1 MGEVYRARD
10 AKLERD
16 VAIKILP
23 PTVAADTER
32 LGRFEREARTLA
44 ALNHPNIAAIYGFE
58 ESGGVHALVME
69 YVPGP
74 TLADRLVTGP
84 LPVSEVLPIARQIAD
99 ALQTA
104 HDLGIVH
111 RDLKP
116 PNVKVTPDGVVK
128 VLDFGLAKAIEPGTS
143 GLSGG
148 GRLHDLFVNFEAV
161 TPGEYKAGGEGMRL
175 SHGFATSPFGLIH
188 AALSPRGLVHLAFVD
203 GSDSGAATGLAR
215 RWPRAALERD
225 DAAAQS
231 LARQIFVTRRG
242 RIALAPAGTNFQ
254 VRVWE
259 ALLELGA
266 KGPTSYSA
274 LAAAIGSPGA
284 SRAVGQAV
292 GANPVA
298 WLIPCH
304 RVLRRDGELGGYRWG
319 VERKRA
325 MLAWEYAASVTA

>member
-1 MGEVYRARD
+1 MQNDSASYRRIERVITHIDRQRERPPGLDELARI
-10 AKLERD
+10 AGLSVFHFSREFRRW
-16 VAIKILP
+16 AGLSP
-23 PTVAADTER
+23 ARYLRTVA
-32 LGRFEREARTLA
+32 LSA
-44 ALNHPNIAAIYGFE
+44 AKHELDRRGSVLTAAW
-58 ESGGVHALVME
+58 A
-69 YVPGP
+69 
-74 TLADRLVTGP
+74 A
-84 LPVSEVLPIARQIAD
+84 
-99 ALQTA
+99 
-104 HDLGIVH
+104 
-111 RDLKP
+111 
-116 PNVKVTPDGVVK
+116 
-128 VLDFGLAKAIEPGTS
+128 

-188 AALSPRGLVHLAFVD
+188 AALSPRGLVHLAFAD
-203 GSDSGAATGLAR
+203 GSESGSARELAR

-225 DAAAQS
+225 DAAVLS
-231 LARQIFVTRRG
+231 LARQIFVARRG
-242 RIALAPAGTNFQ
+242 RVTLAPSGTNFQ

-266 KGPTSYSA
+266 RGPTSYSA

-284 SRAVGQAV
+284 RRAVGQAV

-325 MLAWEYAASVTA
+325 MLAWEYAASVRAG

>member
-1 MGEVYRARD
+1 MQNESASYRRIERVISHIDRNGERQPGLDELARI
-10 AKLERD
+10 AGLSVFHFSREFRRW
-16 VAIKILP
+16 AGLSP
-23 PTVAADTER
+23 ARYLRTVALSAAK
-32 LGRFEREARTLA
+32 RELDHRGSVLTA
-44 ALNHPNIAAIYGFE
+44 AWAA
-58 ESGGVHALVME
+58 
-69 YVPGP
+69 
-74 TLADRLVTGP
+74 
-84 LPVSEVLPIARQIAD
+84 
-99 ALQTA
+99 
-104 HDLGIVH
+104 
-111 RDLKP
+111 
-116 PNVKVTPDGVVK
+116 
-128 VLDFGLAKAIEPGTS
+128 

-148 GRLHDLFVNFEAV
+148 GRLHDLFVNFESV

-203 GSDSGAATGLAR
+203 GSESGAATGLAR

-231 LARQIFVTRRG
+231 LARQIFVARRG
-242 RIALAPAGTNFQ
+242 RITLAPAGTNFQ

-325 MLAWEYAASVTA
+325 MLAWEYAASVST